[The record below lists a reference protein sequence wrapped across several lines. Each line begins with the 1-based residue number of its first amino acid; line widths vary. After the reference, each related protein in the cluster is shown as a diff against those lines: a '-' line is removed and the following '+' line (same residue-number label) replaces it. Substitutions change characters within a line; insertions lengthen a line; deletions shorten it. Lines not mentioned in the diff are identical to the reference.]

1 MENSFS
7 QAYRELLDGTYDSV
21 DRIVINVYFRA
32 GQIAGGL
39 RVWWRALYGSDAD
52 LDDAHLMRM
61 AGHFGRCVRGYCKK
75 HAIPVIECERKR
87 RKQEVAAEYLPQDAN
102 QLGLF
107 VVLVDR
113 ASAPLWH
120 VEKTADGRIK
130 NLQRKYGY
138 VNHYFFH
145 ILDAEWGHVTI
156 RMSGHPPFG
165 VQVILNGHEYIER
178 QALKMGYSLV
188 KSGNCFT
195 DIMVTSTT
203 CPATDTG
210 CSANSVGSTAGRA
223 TPLTLAQLADTV
235 CGEGI
240 VGPLRQVC
248 ERWLYSTCLNFALTS
263 QEQEQSGFRYDYSL
277 FQLEFSHNLLFRRG
291 AQLDHCFES
300 LIDRTRSRLDLE
312 QVKTIFGSKRRPFR
326 QHSKRRSSEKPRAEA
341 VVEHPT
347 YDLTVFKLH
356 FGFFT
361 LKMYSKGE
369 RVLRTEAI
377 VHNTKA
383 LQGQR
388 QLAAFPQW
396 VAHLRQLLQRFLD
409 QLSWLDACFIDD
421 ETLDT
426 LSLPGDLNGH
436 ATTGIDLNQ
445 ARMRAVIQAV
455 LANATLPNGFAAS
468 QIAVKVRQ
476 ILHLAEDAYLARH
489 AAYDLAKLRGKGWLL
504 RIARSHRYRLSPSG
518 IKTLSALILLRD
530 QLLTP
535 VLAGAGQPK
544 PGPKPKVQ
552 NTVDS
557 LLSQIQLLLRS
568 LLTELG
574 FAF

>member
-7 QAYRELLDGTYDSV
+7 QAYSELLDGTYDSV
-21 DRIVINVYFRA
+21 DRIVINGYFRA
-32 GQIAGGL
+32 GQMAGGVRL
-39 RVWWRALYGSDAD
+39 WWRALHGNDAE

-75 HAIPVIECERKR
+75 HGIPVIECERQQ
-87 RKQEVAAEYLPQDAN
+87 RKQEVAAAYLPAAAE

-107 VVLVDR
+107 VVLVNR
-113 ASAPLWH
+113 ATAPVWH
-120 VEKTADGRIK
+120 VEKTSDGRIK

-188 KSGNCFT
+188 KAGNCFT
-195 DIMVTSTT
+195 DIMATSTT

-223 TPLTLAQLADTV
+223 TPLTLAQLAETV
-235 CGEGI
+235 CSEGI

-248 ERWLYSTCLNFALTS
+248 DRWLYSTCLSFALTT
-263 QEQEQSGFRYDYSL
+263 QEQEQSGFHYDYSL

-291 AQLDHCFES
+291 AQLEQCFQS
-300 LIDRTRSRLDLE
+300 LIDRTRRRLDLE
-312 QVKTIFGSKRRPFR
+312 RVKTILGSKRRPYR
-326 QHSKRRSSEKPRAEA
+326 HRSSKGAAQPRAE
-341 VVEHPT
+341 VIVEHLT

-356 FGFFT
+356 FGLFT

-383 LQGQR
+383 LPGQR

-396 VAHLRQLLQRFLD
+396 VAHLRQLLQRFLE
-409 QLSWLDACFIDD
+409 QLSWLDACFISD

-426 LSLPGDLNGH
+426 LPLPGDLNGQ
-436 ATTGIDLNQ
+436 ATAGIDLNR
-445 ARMRAVIQAV
+445 ARMRAVVQAV
-455 LANATLPNGFAAS
+455 LAHATLPNGFVAS
-468 QIAVKVRQ
+468 QIATKVSQ
-476 ILHLAEDAYLARH
+476 ILHLAEDAYRARH
-489 AAYDLAKLRGKGWLL
+489 AAYDLRKLRGKGWLL
-504 RIARSHRYRLSPSG
+504 RTAHSQRYRLSQSG
-518 IKTLSALILLRD
+518 LKTLSALLLVRD
-530 QLLTP
+530 QLLIP

-544 PGPKPKVQ
+544 RGPKPKVQ
-552 NTVDS
+552 NTVDA
-557 LLSQIQLLLRS
+557 LLAQIHPLLRS
-568 LLTELG
+568 LFVELG